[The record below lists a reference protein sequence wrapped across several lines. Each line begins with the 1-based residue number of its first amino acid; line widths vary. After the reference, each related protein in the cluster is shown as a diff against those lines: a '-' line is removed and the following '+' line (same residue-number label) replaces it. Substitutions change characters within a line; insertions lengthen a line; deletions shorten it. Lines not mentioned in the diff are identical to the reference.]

1 MTNLKKT
8 NMKNLFGSTIEQ
20 LQNKSKNTL
29 DIFTKTIRELTQI
42 NEEAK
47 IEVTVRSEKIS
58 RLIDEKNT
66 LINVIYE
73 NEKVISKIQNIL
85 E

>member
-1 MTNLKKT
+1 
-8 NMKNLFGSTIEQ
+8 MKNLFGSTIEQ

-47 IEVTVRSEKIS
+47 TEVHVRSEKIS
-58 RLIDEKNT
+58 ELIDEKIT
-66 LINVIYE
+66 LIDVINE

>member
-1 MTNLKKT
+1 MNLKKT

-47 IEVTVRSEKIS
+47 VEVNVRSEKINN
-58 RLIDEKNT
+58 LIDEKNT
-66 LINVIYE
+66 LIDVISE

-85 E
+85 D

>member
-1 MTNLKKT
+1 
-8 NMKNLFGSTIEQ
+8 MKNLFGSTIEQ

-58 RLIDEKNT
+58 SLIDEKNT

>member
-1 MTNLKKT
+1 MKLKKT

-29 DIFTKTIRELTQI
+29 DIFTRTVRELTEI
-42 NEEAK
+42 NSEAQA
-47 IEVTVRSEKIS
+47 EVAIRNEKINS
-58 RLIDEKNT
+58 LIDEKSA
-66 LINVIYE
+66 LIDVINE